1 MGRPATPMYP
11 ASEVSDGALSLDDA
25 AAFLGLSKSMIE
37 KLIRGG
43 ELLAVYEGRKPRVLK
58 QHLKDRLAAQL
69 AQARAKQGC

>member
-25 AAFLGLSKSMIE
+25 AAFLGVSKRTVE
-37 KLIRGG
+37 ELIHRG
-43 ELLAVYEGRKPRVLK
+43 ELLAVFEGRKPRVLK
-58 QHLKDRLAAQL
+58 RHLEDRLAMQL